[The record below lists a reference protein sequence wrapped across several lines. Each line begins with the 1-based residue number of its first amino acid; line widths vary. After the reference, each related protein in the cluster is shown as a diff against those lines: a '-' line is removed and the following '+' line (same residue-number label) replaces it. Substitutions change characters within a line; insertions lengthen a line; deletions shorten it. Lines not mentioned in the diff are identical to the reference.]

1 MQNSTEKTR
10 TWAEELDALIA
21 APQHHM
27 LLLENEV
34 VREIDTSI
42 PPGESTA
49 LHTHKWPASLYI
61 LSWSDF
67 IRCDHE
73 GNIALD
79 SRDLV
84 KSPSP
89 ATALWSEPL
98 APHTLKNIGNKDLHI
113 ISIEIKI

>member
-1 MQNSTEKTR
+1 MQNNNEKNW
-10 TWAEELDALIA
+10 TWPEELDALTA
-21 APQHHM
+21 ASQHHK
-27 LLLENEV
+27 LLLENET
-34 VREIDTSI
+34 VRVIDTCI
-42 PPGESTA
+42 PPGEITEV
-49 LHTHKWPASLYI
+49 HTHKWSASLYI